1 MNVKRKK
8 EILLGIGLT
17 LCLLLSSCSA
27 LLLDTT
33 AQNSNVSASQV
44 VSLQDIP
51 AFSGEPYVI
60 LNNNQPDF
68 ETETLTTES
77 YEVYEPLDKLG
88 RCTVAYANIGLDLMP
103 TEDRGSI
110 SEVKPTGWQ
119 SVKYDFVD
127 GKYLY
132 NRCHLIGFQLTG
144 ENANK
149 ENLITG
155 TRYLNVEGMLPF
167 ENMVAD
173 YIKETENHVMY
184 RVTPIY
190 EGENLVANGVQMEA
204 YSVEDQGEGICFNIY
219 CYNNQPG
226 VTIDYATGESWQ
238 ESTSQ
243 PSEENDSEE
252 PTSEVQSYV
261 LNTNSKKFH
270 LPSCSGADS
279 ISEANRSDV
288 TTTREEL
295 IEQGYSACG
304 ICKP

>member
-1 MNVKRKK
+1 MKRKK
-8 EILLGIGLT
+8 EILLGLGLT

-27 LLLDTT
+27 LVLDTT
-33 AQNSNVSASQV
+33 AQNSNGSVSQV

-68 ETETLTTES
+68 ETGTLTTES
-77 YEVYEPLDKLG
+77 YEVYEPLDELG

-103 TEDRGSI
+103 TEDRDSI

-173 YIKETENHVMY
+173 YVKEPDNHVLY
-184 RVTPIY
+184 RGTPVFTDTQ
-190 EGENLVANGVQMEA
+190 LVADGVLMEGW
-204 YSVEDQGEGICFNIY
+204 SVEDGGEGVCFCVY
-219 CYNNQPG
+219 AYNVQPG
-226 VTIDYATGESWQ
+226 VTIDYATGDSWL
-238 ESTSQ
+238 
-243 PSEENDSEE
+243 SEEGAPAEE
-252 PTSEVQSYV
+252 PAEEEPQGTIYV
-261 LNTNSKKFH
+261 LNTNSMKFH
-270 LPSCSGADS
+270 SPDCSSAAD
-279 ISEANRSDV
+279 ISPENRQEY
-288 TTTREEL
+288 TGTRENL
-295 IEQGYSACG
+295 VAQGYSPCG
-304 ICKP
+304 RCKP